1 MEDFRG
7 SSTRI
12 PMRTIASMY
21 QNQLMN
27 RGLDGIVHTT
37 RLRGI
42 ILSAIPDI
50 TEVQH
55 ENGTWDLV
63 FDDDLS
69 KKVIEMNEMF
79 LLEQRRTVFL

>member
-1 MEDFRG
+1 
-7 SSTRI
+7 
-12 PMRTIASMY
+12 MRTIASMY

-69 KKVIEMNEMF
+69 KKVIEMNEIDTEF
-79 LLEQRRTVFL
+79 NASDQALLFSKLTKLLR